1 MRKLVYECK
10 KDNSVVKTVSMVE
23 AVELKAGGWA
33 VAKILEDVPE
43 KMYCTPK
50 QLEQRIKI

>member
-10 KDNSVVKTVSMVE
+10 KGNSVVKTVSMVE